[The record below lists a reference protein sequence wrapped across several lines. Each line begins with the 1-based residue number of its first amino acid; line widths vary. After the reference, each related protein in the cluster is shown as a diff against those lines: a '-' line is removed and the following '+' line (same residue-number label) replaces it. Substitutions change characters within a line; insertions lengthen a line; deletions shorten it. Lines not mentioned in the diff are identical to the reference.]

1 MEMMSFTF
9 RACVVDTQVALGVC
23 RLVTDPVFAEAKPPL
38 FSVGLLG
45 LAAFHTGLPFLQQT
59 FIFLCKLAER
69 VSLTAPLIRLSKTK
83 TVCRGTRAVRLRVL
97 QLYAFLDA
105 GRNL

>member
-1 MEMMSFTF
+1 MRS
-9 RACVVDTQVALGVC
+9 RYSGGSLGVC
-23 RLVTDPVFAEAKPPL
+23 RLVTAPVFAEAKPPL

-69 VSLTAPLIRLSKTK
+69 VSLTAPLIRLCKTK